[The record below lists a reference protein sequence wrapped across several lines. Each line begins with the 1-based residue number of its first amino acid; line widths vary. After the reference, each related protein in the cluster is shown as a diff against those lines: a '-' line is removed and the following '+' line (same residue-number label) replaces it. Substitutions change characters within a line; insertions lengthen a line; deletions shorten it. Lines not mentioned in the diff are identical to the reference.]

1 MVIEGDDALN
11 SVNFVEILNLIVE
24 SNPSLSSVKEKLD
37 RRYGHYTS
45 PQYQNDLIS
54 VIGSHIKDTICAE
67 AQEAKYFS
75 VMVDETKDLSKK
87 EQMAILVRYFSD
99 GIVKERVIGT
109 YHMEKVDAASLADFI
124 YNEIEQS
131 GLIWS
136 NCVAQCY
143 DGASVMSGCFS
154 GVQARLREKIPH
166 AVYIH
171 CHAHRL
177 NLVLGDCIKNT
188 TGLSS
193 FFSVVNTLYT
203 FITNSNTRNQLF
215 IEAQKAENLKVLTL
229 ERPAITRWSYYY
241 RSVSKVKLRYGS
253 LLAVLHRVS
262 ESSDSEAAAEA
273 KGLYT
278 KLLSFKFVMN
288 LHIVEQVLGVTNS
301 LSDQLQ
307 AKELLLSEACSLIQ
321 STVEELQVLRKD
333 DAFSALFYKAK
344 VFSAAYE
351 IDATM
356 EDFNDSSQVRKP
368 KRIQKISSNLK
379 SFLVDSTVGKTE
391 TNTNLTPKAEIKRIY
406 FDIVD
411 RFLSELDNRFTQN
424 MPLISAMNAF
434 DCNSSDFLVYEKLS
448 SILQF
453 YKDIYIDE
461 ILLTSQISVAKN
473 HILSKSEKPK
483 NLFELYDELKPLQCA
498 YSEIIKIVK
507 ILITLP
513 VTTASTERLF
523 SVLSLVKTYLRTSM
537 RNDRLSDLLLMAS
550 EKALVRNLNYEAL
563 VDNFAKL
570 KSRRYPL
577 MQ

>member
-1 MVIEGDDALN
+1 M
-11 SVNFVEILNLIVE
+11 
-24 SNPSLSSVKEKLD
+24 
-37 RRYGHYTS
+37 
-45 PQYQNDLIS
+45 
-54 VIGSHIKDTICAE
+54 
-67 AQEAKYFS
+67 
-75 VMVDETKDLSKK
+75 
-87 EQMAILVRYFSD
+87 
-99 GIVKERVIGT
+99 
-109 YHMEKVDAASLADFI
+109 
-124 YNEIEQS
+124 
-131 GLIWS
+131 
-136 NCVAQCY
+136 
-143 DGASVMSGCFS
+143 
-154 GVQARLREKIPH
+154 
-166 AVYIH
+166 
-171 CHAHRL
+171 
-177 NLVLGDCIKNT
+177 
-188 TGLSS
+188 
-193 FFSVVNTLYT
+193 
-203 FITNSNTRNQLF
+203 
-215 IEAQKAENLKVLTL
+215 
-229 ERPAITRWSYYY
+229 
-241 RSVSKVKLRYGS
+241 
-253 LLAVLHRVS
+253 
-262 ESSDSEAAAEA
+262 
-273 KGLYT
+273 
-278 KLLSFKFVMN
+278 
-288 LHIVEQVLGVTNS
+288 
-301 LSDQLQ
+301 
-307 AKELLLSEACSLIQ
+307 
-321 STVEELQVLRKD
+321 RKD

-356 EDFNDSSQVRKP
+356 EYSNESSQVRKH
-368 KRIQKISSNLK
+368 KRIQKISLNLK
-379 SFLVDSTVGKTE
+379 SFLVDSTVGKSE
-391 TNTNLTPKAEIKRIY
+391 TNTSLTPKAEIKRIY

-550 EKALVRNLNYEAL
+550 EKARVRNLNYEAL